1 MATVFTSETY
11 TSNSKK
17 LEYFSDILTNLDVL
31 PGKKDLA
38 RVTNEEAV
46 KRSVR
51 NLILTNTG
59 ERLFQP
65 GIGANLNKVLFELA
79 DIDAL
84 DLAQDQI
91 ASTLR
96 LHEPRAKLIS
106 VQATLLPDNNS
117 LGLQINFSLI
127 NTGKQTSVNL
137 ILYRIR

>member
-1 MATVFTSETY
+1 MTTIFSSDRY
-11 TSNSKK
+11 TSTSKK
-17 LEYFSDILTNLDVL
+17 QEFYSDILTNIDIL

-38 RVTNEEAV
+38 RLTNEDAV

-65 GIGANLNKVLFELA
+65 GIGANLNKILFELA
-79 DIDAL
+79 DIDSL

-96 LHEPRAKLIS
+96 LHEPRIKLIS
-106 VQATLLPDNNS
+106 VTATLLPDNNS
-117 LGLQINFSLI
+117 LNLLLNFSLI
-127 NTGKQTSVNL
+127 NTQTTTSLSL

>member
-1 MATVFTSETY
+1 MASVFSSDKFTST
-11 TSNSKK
+11 SKK

-38 RVTNEEAV
+38 RTTNEEAV
-46 KRSVR
+46 KRSIR
-51 NLILTNTG
+51 NLLLTNTG

-79 DIDAL
+79 DIDSL

-91 ASTLR
+91 ASTIR
-96 LHEPRAKLIS
+96 LHEPRAKLIN

-117 LGLQINFSLI
+117 LALQINFALI
-127 NTGKQTSVNL
+127 NTGKQSSINV

>member
-1 MATVFTSETY
+1 MSTIFSSDKFTST
-11 TSNSKK
+11 SKK

-38 RVTNEEAV
+38 RTTNEEAV

-65 GIGANLNKVLFELA
+65 GIGANLSKVLFELA

-91 ASTLR
+91 ASTIR
-96 LHEPRAKLIS
+96 LHEPRVNLIS

-117 LGLQINFSLI
+117 LGLQLNFSLI
-127 NTGKQTSVNL
+127 NTGKQTNVNL

>member
-1 MATVFTSETY
+1 MATAFTSETY
-11 TSNSKK
+11 TSTSKK

-117 LGLQINFSLI
+117 LGLLINFSVI